1 MGEHVPPPPAGLPPT
16 QNLLPNTRAHKA
28 VPRQLVT
35 GQHTVS
41 DISCAFCG
49 AVLGW
54 RYVEAEE
61 EAQRYKVGK
70 YILETKRVCAVS
82 FWEGGEIEPERT
94 SHGSRGGEGQSGG
107 VVSAGDEEI
116 EFDSQDDDECEDLFA
131 GVWSQGL
138 AKRRRGRRNLG
149 GRA

>member
-1 MGEHVPPPPAGLPPT
+1 MPPPPAGLPPT
-16 QNLLPNTRAHKA
+16 QNLLPNTHAHKA

-35 GQHTVS
+35 GHHTVS
-41 DISCAFCG
+41 DISCAFCD

-82 FWEGGEIEPERT
+82 FWEGGEPEPDQK
-94 SHGSRGGEGQSGG
+94 SSGVRSVDG
-107 VVSAGDEEI
+107 DCMVKRLGAMRDEEI
-116 EFDSQDDDECEDLFA
+116 EFDSQDEDECEDLFA
-131 GVWSQGL
+131 GIWSQSL
-138 AKRRRGRRNLG
+138 AKRRRARRNLG
-149 GRA
+149 GRR